1 MSKSEL
7 FPNLNDIDFAVK
19 DTDTIIQE
27 VIARY
32 ETISGRSLA
41 RADPVRL
48 FLNAVILEIA
58 QQRSIIDFSAK
69 MNLLAYASGDYLDHL
84 GALLGVT
91 RLEASYATCNVKFT
105 LSTALPYDVIIPEGT
120 RITPDGKILFALSDD
135 ISITAGQL
143 YAVASAAC
151 LTSGT
156 VGNDYVAG
164 QINQIV
170 DVFPYEL
177 KAVNITASAGGDDTE
192 TDDDFRARIQL
203 APESFTNAGS
213 IQGYKYFALSAD
225 PNIADVAVITPP
237 DTDPGNVNIYVLMN
251 GGILPDDDVLAKVLA
266 VCSGDDV
273 RPDTDYVHA
282 LKPETVSYSIEVSYW
297 ISSDDAVQSEVIQAN
312 VQQAVADFITW
323 QASKLGR
330 DINPSKLHHDIIEAG
345 AKRCEIIS
353 PSFQVLSLHQC
364 AVTVTSLSIVFQG
377 LES

>member
-32 ETISGRSLA
+32 ESISGRSLA
-41 RADPVRL
+41 RSDPVRL
-48 FLNAVILEIA
+48 FLNAVILEIV

-105 LSTALPYDVIIPEGT
+105 LSAALNYDVIIPEGT
-120 RITPDGKILFALSDD
+120 RITPDGKILFALSEDV
-135 ISITAGQL
+135 SIPAGQL
-143 YAVASAAC
+143 YAVASAVC

-170 DVFPYEL
+170 DIFPYEL
-177 KAVNITASAGGDDTE
+177 KAENITASAGGEDTE
-192 TDDDFRARIQL
+192 TDEDFRARIQL

-237 DTDPGNVNIYVLMN
+237 DVAPGNVNIYVLMN

-297 ISSDDAVQSEVIQAN
+297 ISSDDAVQSEVIQGN

-353 PSFQVLSLHQC
+353 PSFRVLSQYQTAAH
-364 AVTVTSLSIVFQG
+364 VTSLSIIFQG